1 MRIDNEDIKAL
12 FNNEIGTIEWRDPKR
27 VCVFKTGTYDVEIVM
42 DGPDNATFASKFP
55 GFKLA
60 IPESYELAEL
70 PVADYK
76 YVGAASL
83 DYETSCLR
91 INRVLPPIIPGEL
104 EPPLGGTLVVVLNAD
119 WRRELLGVDYE
130 DFREMSIDELLR
142 EKYDGVK
149 VFIDLDL
156 QKSVLEFLLLESGGI
171 PSTGLWIAGRYY
183 DTFMVQWG
191 EPNGDFH
198 FRCFDCD
205 TLFER
210 MRDDKIEEVDYNG

>member
-1 MRIDNEDIKAL
+1 MDAKVKTFMNRIADAISKHN
-12 FNNEIGTIEWRDPKR
+12 PKR
-27 VCVFKTGTYDVEIVM
+27 VCVFKTGTYDVEVAV
-42 DGPDNATFASKFP
+42 DGPDNATFASNFADFKFV
-55 GFKLA
+55 
-60 IPESYELAEL
+60 IPELDELVKF
-70 PVADYK
+70 PVADCK
-76 YVGAASL
+76 YIGAASL
-83 DYETSCLR
+83 DNETSCLR
-91 INRVLPPIIPGEL
+91 INRRQGV
-104 EPPLGGTLVVVLNAD
+104 GTLVVVLNAD

-130 DFREMSIDELLR
+130 DFREISIGELLR

-156 QKSVLEFLLLESGGI
+156 QKSVLEFLLLKSGGI

-191 EPNGDFH
+191 VPNGDFH